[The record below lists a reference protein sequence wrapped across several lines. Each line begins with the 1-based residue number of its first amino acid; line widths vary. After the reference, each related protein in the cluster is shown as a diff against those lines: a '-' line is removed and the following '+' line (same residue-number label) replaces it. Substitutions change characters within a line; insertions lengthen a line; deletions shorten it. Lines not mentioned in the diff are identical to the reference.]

1 MEERILDEEDLISV
15 AELFQEE
22 LDVLIEQHGILTEK
36 NTTESVLA
44 AESLLHVINYFRV
57 RLGIETGTELED
69 LYGAGPDETLH

>member
-15 AELFQEE
+15 ADLFQEE

-44 AESLLHVINYFRV
+44 AESLLHVIAYFRV
-57 RLGIETGTELED
+57 RLGYEGDDFETV
-69 LYGAGPDETLH
+69 YGSYPDRTIH